1 MSLRAVLFD
10 MGGTLVATRTDVGDP
25 WREPVMAAIERE
37 FGPRAWAEELYRA
50 QIRSLDPNEPHRQE
64 TNRWLR
70 NWLHDR
76 GERLDEEE
84 VERLRRAFARP
95 LPAVFSLAD
104 GAVDALRWCKERRLP
119 VVVVTNTI
127 SRGDVEVRQDFE
139 RLGVS
144 ELIDHVVSSYSTG
157 WEKPHRAIFDRAL
170 RYAGVTATDA
180 CNVGDRID
188 LDVAGPKALGMRAVW
203 VSVDLTSE
211 GGAAAPDATIASLR
225 ELPAVLQQWLESAA
239 HGLPAV

>member
-10 MGGTLVATRTDVGDP
+10 MGGTLVATRTDIGDP
-25 WREPVMAAIERE
+25 WREPVMAAIQRE
-37 FGPRAWAEELYRA
+37 FGPRACAEELYRA
-50 QIRSLDPNEPHRQE
+50 EIHSLDPNEPHRQE
-64 TNRWLR
+64 TSRWLR
-70 NWLHDR
+70 NWLQAH
-76 GERLDEEE
+76 GELVDDEE

-104 GAVDALRWCKERRLP
+104 GAVDALRWCKQRRLA

-127 SRGDVEVRQDFE
+127 SRGDEEARQDFE

-170 RYAGVTATDA
+170 RHAGVAATDA

-203 VSVDLTSE
+203 VSVDPTAE
-211 GGAAAPDATIASLR
+211 TGAAAPDATIASLR
-225 ELPAVLQQWLESAA
+225 ELPAVLDHWLHEGPLAR
-239 HGLPAV
+239 